1 MVVFEELVVRFYM
14 FRGKSKNSRGNFGL
28 KMASENI
35 GFLFC
40 QKKFFEG
47 EGDISHSLTQLLV
60 QASVCYCH

>member
-14 FRGKSKNSRGNFGL
+14 FRDKSKNSRGNFGL

-40 QKKFFEG
+40 QKKFLRG
-47 EGDISHSLTQLLV
+47 RGTSPI
-60 QASVCYCH
+60 A